1 MAILIFANQRL
12 NEQSDENILEALFT
26 NNELGESEDFN
37 YSTTEPFIAELKVDR
52 NEPCP
57 YCSGKIIKNAAY
69 NKVTFFLIGWR
80 IWLKQ

>member
-1 MAILIFANQRL
+1 MAVLVIANQRL

-26 NNELGESEDFN
+26 NYEHGEFEDFN
-37 YSTTEPFIAELKVDR
+37 YTTTKPFIAELKVGG

-57 YCSGKIIKNAAY
+57 YGSGKIIKNAAY
-69 NKVTFFLIGWR
+69 NKVTSFLIGWR